1 MKKEA
6 KRIISRMNSGKEV
19 NYKGL
24 DYLFYGM
31 GLYGYSEDVK
41 QSGVKFATGAN
52 STFLHIVP
60 EVENVAQYLN
70 FIQSS
75 IITL

>member
-1 MKKEA
+1 MKREA
-6 KRIISRMNSGKEV
+6 KRIISKMNSGKEI

-24 DYLFYGM
+24 DCLFYGM
-31 GLYGYSEDVK
+31 GLYGYFEDVK
-41 QSGVKFATGAN
+41 QSGVKFTTGAN

-60 EVENVAQYLN
+60 EVENVAKYLN

-75 IITL
+75 IIAI

>member
-1 MKKEA
+1 MRREA

-19 NYKGL
+19 NYKSL

-31 GLYGYSEDVK
+31 GLYGYHEDVK
-41 QSGVKFATGAN
+41 QSGVKFTTGAN

-60 EVENVAQYLN
+60 DIENVAKYLN
-70 FIQSS
+70 FG
-75 IITL
+75 